1 MAYSK
6 LLSKFYDPSNNNVA
20 YISNMLQ
27 AARYLQNGAQEDLVD
42 ILFAGTKNDGLV
54 FVFRKSE
61 LIQGLYKR
69 WQNHDL

>member
-6 LLSKFYDPSNNNVA
+6 LLSKFYDPSNNSVL

-27 AARYLQNGAQEDLVD
+27 CARYLQNGAQEDLVD
-42 ILFAGTKNDGLV
+42 ILFDGTKNDGLV

-61 LIQGLYKR
+61 LIQDLYKK
-69 WQNHDL
+69 WQNHEL